1 MRPYVLMGHS
11 RPLTQVVYN
20 REGDL
25 IFTTGKD
32 NVANIWYSSNGERL
46 GSLGNADSTNKY
58 PGQHRSAVWSI
69 DVKWDTTEA
78 ATASADQ
85 TVKLWDVSCGKNTR
99 TFEFESTT
107 RCVNYSTDGNVF
119 CVTQDRQMSAFNKV
133 FVVDKRVSENN
144 GTIASWK
151 LSKEM
156 QMGTRCIFGSMDQ
169 YIITAEESGK
179 IRKWDWQNIYKDGD
193 DVGEPVAEV
202 QGHTKR
208 IQDLKL
214 NKDRTQAITA
224 SKDKTAKIWDIAS
237 YDTIEELKCIKHPTN
252 CNTAAFNP
260 TKPHVACGGGQEAM
274 DVTTTAASQGYFECF
289 IYNMITED
297 KVAMFKGHFGP
308 INHLAFSPDGSQI
321 CTGGE
326 EGYIRLNHLDPSYTN
341 YRDIDLE
348 LGTPGQLVSAL

>member
-1 MRPYVLMGHS
+1 MGHS

-32 NVANIWYSSNGERL
+32 NVANIWFSSNGERL
-46 GSLGNADSTNKY
+46 GSFFNIDSTQKY

-69 DVKWDTTEA
+69 DVKWDSAEA

-85 TVKLWDVSCGKNTR
+85 TVKLWDVSNGKNTR

-107 RCVNYSTDGNVF
+107 RCVNYTTDGNVS
-119 CVTQDRQMSAFNKV
+119 CCTQDRQMSAFNKV

-151 LSKEM
+151 LSTEM
-156 QMGTRCIFGSMDQ
+156 QMGTRCIFGYMDK
-169 YIITAEESGK
+169 YI
-179 IRKWDWQNIYKDGD
+179 
-193 DVGEPVAEV
+193 
-202 QGHTKR
+202 
-208 IQDLKL
+208 
-214 NKDRTQAITA
+214 ITA
-224 SKDKTAKIWDIAS
+224 SKDKTAKIWDIMS
-237 YDTIEELKCIKHPTN
+237 DETIDELKCIKHPTN

-260 TKPHVACGGGQEAM
+260 VKPHVCCGGGQEAM
-274 DVTTTAASQGYFECF
+274 DVTTTAASQGYFEAF
-289 IYNMITED
+289 IYNMITAD

-308 INHLAFSPDGSQI
+308 INTLAFSPDGSQI

-326 EGYIRLNHLDPSYTN
+326 EGYIRLNPLDQSYIN

-348 LGTPGQLVSAL
+348 LGGTHGQLVSAL